1 MVRGGARMSLRLEE
15 KRIDVD
21 GKTYVLRCNM
31 AVLDAVETAYGTF
44 QAVMELPVR
53 EGQAAILAAMLN
65 DYAED
70 MGWEQDWTAK
80 KVKKRFPYAALL
92 DLDIM
97 GLFSRAV
104 VPESQRNIQE
114 TPTEKTVPGDD
125 AGN

>member
-1 MVRGGARMSLRLEE
+1 MSLRLEE
-15 KRIDVD
+15 KRVDVG
-21 GKTYVLRCNM
+21 GKTYVIRCNM
-31 AVLDAVETAYGTF
+31 AVLDAVETAYGSF

-70 MGWEQDWTAK
+70 MGWEQDWTVRR
-80 KVKKRFPYAALL
+80 VKKNFPYSALL

-104 VPESQRNIQE
+104 VPENQHNVQE
-114 TPTEKTVPGDD
+114 TPTENTAPGED